1 MKFSKYLLTA
11 FLLLFVVNISAVE
24 RTTLIVDMRDG
35 SHATVALL
43 EQPTITFE
51 GDMMTI
57 VSSKSTM
64 EFKRADVKRYRFHRR
79 EITSVEDQPVVLSQA
94 TIAENTVYISGVADG
109 TVVTVYTTS
118 GTAVC
123 SGIAAGDECVVS
135 LDSFPCGLYIVTYN
149 DTTIKFFKR

>member
-11 FLLLFVVNISAVE
+11 FLLLFVVNVSAVE
-24 RTTLIVDMRDG
+24 RTTLVVDMRDG
-35 SHATVALL
+35 SHATVQLL
-43 EQPTITFE
+43 EKPTITFE

-64 EFKRADVKRYRFHRR
+64 EFKRTDVKRYRFFRHS
-79 EITSVEDQPVVLSQA
+79 TNSVEDQPVVLPQA
-94 TIAENTVYISGVADG
+94 TIAENSVSISGIADG
-109 TVVTVYTTS
+109 TTVTVYTIS

-123 SGIAAGDECVVS
+123 SGIATGEECTVS
-135 LDSFPCGLYIVTYN
+135 LDLLPSGLYIVTYN

>member
-1 MKFSKYLLTA
+1 MKFLKYLLTA

-43 EQPTITFE
+43 EQPTITFDGE
-51 GDMMTI
+51 MMKI
-57 VSSKSTM
+57 VSTRSTI
-64 EFKRADVKRYRFHRR
+64 EFKRTDVKRYRFHRR
-79 EITSVEDQPVVLSQA
+79 EITSVEDQPVASPQA

-123 SGIAAGDECVVS
+123 SGIASGEECTVS
-135 LDSFPCGLYIVTYN
+135 LDSLPSGLYIVIYN